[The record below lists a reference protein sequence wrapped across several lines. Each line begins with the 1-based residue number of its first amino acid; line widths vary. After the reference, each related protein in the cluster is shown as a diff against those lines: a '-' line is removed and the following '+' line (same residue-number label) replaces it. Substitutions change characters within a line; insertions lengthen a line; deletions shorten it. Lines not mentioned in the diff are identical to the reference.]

1 MARASSL
8 SASSCPPAASRA
20 VLRWNR
26 PASTAASCRSF
37 CSVADSVSYTFLLKI
52 IDCGLYG
59 WLLSTMCF
67 CTSKNLLARMPLL
80 ST

>member
-1 MARASSL
+1 M
-8 SASSCPPAASRA
+8 
-20 VLRWNR
+20 
-26 PASTAASCRSF
+26 
-37 CSVADSVSYTFLLKI
+37 ADSVSYIFLLKI

-67 CTSKNLLARMPLL
+67 CTSKNLLARMPLM